1 MRCAWKELLSI
12 LPGWMRQPVD
22 ELGST
27 TLQELRL
34 RRGQPPELI
43 RANGNME
50 VRKTVTE
57 EDLRYVVNTASR
69 YSPWASATVAR
80 GYITA
85 VGGHRIG
92 LCGETV
98 VQGDVMTGIRRVD
111 SLCIRIARDIRGIA
125 DSLRAYHGS
134 ILVIGPPGYGKTTLL
149 RDLIRIRAREDTVS
163 VVDER
168 GELFPLEGGFLR
180 GKRMD
185 VLTGCSKVHGIE
197 MLLRVM
203 GSTTIAVDEVTSE
216 RDCEALMKAGW
227 CGVSLLATAHAATVE
242 DLVNRPVYK
251 PLVRSGLF
259 ETAVVL
265 RRDKSW
271 KVEEIRT

>member
-1 MRCAWKELLSI
+1 
-12 LPGWMRQPVD
+12 MRQSVD
-22 ELGST
+22 ELGSS

-43 RANGNME
+43 RSNGNTELRQM
-50 VRKTVTE
+50 VTD

-69 YSPWASATVAR
+69 YSPWAATTVTK

-85 VGGHRIG
+85 IGGHRIG

-125 DSLRAYHGS
+125 DGLQVCRGS
-134 ILVIGPPGYGKTTLL
+134 VLVIGPPGYGKTTLL
-149 RDLIRIRAREDTVS
+149 RDLIRIRARESAVA

-168 GELFPLEGGFLR
+168 GELFPMEGRFLR

-185 VLTGCSKVHGIE
+185 VLTGCSKAQGIDL
-197 MLLRVM
+197 LLRVM
-203 GSTTIAVDEVTSE
+203 GPATIAVDEITSE
-216 RDCEALMKAGW
+216 QDCQALLKAGW
-227 CGVSLLATAHAATVE
+227 CGVSLLATAHAANVE
-242 DLVNRPVYK
+242 DLFSRPVYR
-251 PLVRSGLF
+251 PLVQSGLF
-259 ETAVVL
+259 GTAVVL

-271 KVEEIRT
+271 RLEEIRI

>member
-12 LPGWMRQPVD
+12 LPSWMRQPVD
-22 ELGST
+22 ELGAE

-34 RRGQPPELI
+34 RHGQGPELI
-43 RANGNME
+43 RVNGTVE
-50 VRKTVTE
+50 VKKAVTE

-85 VGGHRIG
+85 LGGHRIG
-92 LCGETV
+92 LCGEAIL
-98 VQGDVMTGIRRVD
+98 QGENMSGVRRVD
-111 SLCIRIARDIRGIA
+111 SMCIRVARDLRGIA
-125 DSLRAYHGS
+125 GGLQACLGS

-149 RDLIRIRAREDTVS
+149 RDLIRLRAREDAVA

-168 GELFPLEGGFLR
+168 GELFPMEGGFLR

-185 VLTGCSKVHGIE
+185 VLTGCSKAQGIE

-203 GSTTIAVDEVTSE
+203 GPTTIAVDEVTSE
-216 RDCEALMKAGW
+216 RDCEALLRAGW
-227 CGVSLLATAHAATVE
+227 CGVSLLATAHAASVK
-242 DLVNRPVYK
+242 DLISRPVYK
-251 PLVRSGLF
+251 PLIRSGLF

-271 KVEEIRT
+271 RVEEIRL